1 MSVVDNLLLFRCVQI
16 LRRLTQRRR
25 DIGVFCNISGHTL
38 TDTEFFPQFLE
49 FMHHH
54 RDLAGQIVFEFTQDS
69 VKSAKEQEEANLRY
83 LAGMGFQ
90 LSMDQVKNLALDFS
104 ALRTM
109 GFRYLKVRA
118 DTLLS
123 GMQNA
128 HAAVAA
134 EDLKDLLAC
143 NNISLIV
150 ERIEEADA
158 RLEVLWERRERE
170 IVAFTSTGRP
180 REFQLRLRIRI
191 RVTDAKGVEWMPPTE
206 LLLRREITSSDIEV
220 VSRAQE
226 EELLMREMESEFV
239 NQLLRRLAALKPRD

>member
-1 MSVVDNLLLFRCVQI
+1 MLFR
-16 LRRLTQRRR
+16 
-25 DIGVFCNISGHTL
+25 S
-38 TDTEFFPQFLE
+38 
-49 FMHHH
+49 
-54 RDLAGQIVFEFTQDS
+54 
-69 VKSAKEQEEANLRY
+69 NLRY

-150 ERIEEADA
+150 ERIEDEKTVVQLLDFNVDYGQGYLFGGPKAIREMADA
-158 RLEVLWERRERE
+158 NDTRAHQAQPNNL
-170 IVAFTSTGRP
+170 AFLSAG
-180 REFQLRLRIRI
+180 L
-191 RVTDAKGVEWMPPTE
+191 A
-206 LLLRREITSSDIEV
+206 
-220 VSRAQE
+220 
-226 EELLMREMESEFV
+226 
-239 NQLLRRLAALKPRD
+239 RRLAG